1 MSDTTWSRNRYNPR
15 LVVNS
20 MNIIEAARH
29 EIHLVVNDPQHKL
42 PFAKAVLKAEVL
54 PGQRPQ
60 LALIAYTAAL
70 VESGVV

>member
-1 MSDTTWSRNRYNPR
+1 
-15 LVVNS
+15 